1 MYYTILYY
9 TTLLYRIILYYTM
22 LYRPIPYIIPQAW
35 ETGLEDLVIAERY
48 RPKQYKR

>member
-22 LYRPIPYIIPQAW
+22 LYRPIPYITPAW
-35 ETGLEDLVIAERY
+35 ETGLEDLVIAERC